1 MKKHQEEKKTHGK
14 RLSSRDPQ
22 QLSRGADPS
31 RRTVKRRLRQLE
43 RKGQEKKIRNRAK
56 KHKRQKTQRPLM
68 AQVGSVSGNQN
79 REIRKR
85 EWQQS
90 FDQEYLSFG
99 NVQPTPSSLLAPL
112 EVMCPL
118 LAEHIRSQNE

>member
-1 MKKHQEEKKTHGK
+1 MKKHQEGKETHGK
-14 RLSSRDPQ
+14 RLSSRNPQ

-68 AQVGSVSGNQN
+68 AQAGSVSGNQN

-85 EWQQS
+85 EWQQAT
-90 FDQEYLSFG
+90 FK
-99 NVQPTPSSLLAPL
+99 
-112 EVMCPL
+112 
-118 LAEHIRSQNE
+118 LAEWDSVQMGKKGKKGTAKR